1 MTNTSIFLKL
11 YRRKSFNNIRE
22 REEDN
27 VFLQTHADL
36 KKINLKKKIF
46 FIFLKNLFLK
56 KFFGGK
62 KFFFPKF
69 EGPKTCFWRC

>member
-36 KKINLKKKIF
+36 KKNNFEKKIF
-46 FIFLKNLFLK
+46 
-56 KFFGGK
+56 
-62 KFFFPKF
+62 
-69 EGPKTCFWRC
+69 